1 MREIIF
7 DTGTFVALLDRS
19 ERSHHACTAFFQ
31 GITGRLVTAES
42 VLTEVVYLL
51 GPSFAMQKPA
61 LEFILWGEGEVVSQ
75 TPQTLRRAM
84 QLMEKYRDVP
94 MDFADA
100 TLVAVAEER
109 KTDETTAI
117 WTIQ

>member
-1 MREIIF
+1 
-7 DTGTFVALLDRS
+7 
-19 ERSHHACTAFFQ
+19 
-31 GITGRLVTAES
+31 
-42 VLTEVVYLL
+42 
-51 GPSFAMQKPA
+51 
-61 LEFILWGEGEVVSQ
+61 
-75 TPQTLRRAM
+75 M

-109 KTDETTAI
+109 KTDETTAV